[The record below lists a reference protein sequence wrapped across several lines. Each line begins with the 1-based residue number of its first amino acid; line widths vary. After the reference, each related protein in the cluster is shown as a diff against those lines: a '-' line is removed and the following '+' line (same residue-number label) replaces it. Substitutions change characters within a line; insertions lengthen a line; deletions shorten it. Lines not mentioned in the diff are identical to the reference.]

1 MRVSYNGWSM
11 LKNWQIKSNQD
22 WGEGTPGPRSL
33 SCTLASKSVV
43 RDWSGS
49 LTTRGWET
57 SSTTVLLSRLLGAYW
72 FQKLFALYTICI
84 ALNQHEQWR
93 PLIHHYKSNA
103 HSHLHRLPI
112 LTSTHAP
119 IHLWQSP
126 WRLKQGNIDSLRPR
140 VGRGLGR
147 IIYSLAVIDNQI
159 WVGLISNCRIWC
171 ICLWSLFV
179 IVLESCKPANKFPSV
194 LRTLVWE

>member
-1 MRVSYNGWSM
+1 M
-11 LKNWQIKSNQD
+11 LKTWQIKSNQD

-33 SCTLASKSVV
+33 SRTLASKSVV
-43 RDWSGS
+43 WDWSGS

-72 FQKLFALYTICI
+72 FQKLFALYAICI

-103 HSHLHRLPI
+103 LLHLHTLPYQRTCSHSSLAVSMETKRGI
-112 LTSTHAP
+112 YC
-119 IHLWQSP
+119 
-126 WRLKQGNIDSLRPR
+126 SLRPR

-159 WVGLISNCRIWC
+159 WVGLVSNCWIWC
-171 ICLWSLFV
+171 IWLWSLFV
-179 IVLESCKPANKFPSV
+179 IVLESCKPANKFHSV